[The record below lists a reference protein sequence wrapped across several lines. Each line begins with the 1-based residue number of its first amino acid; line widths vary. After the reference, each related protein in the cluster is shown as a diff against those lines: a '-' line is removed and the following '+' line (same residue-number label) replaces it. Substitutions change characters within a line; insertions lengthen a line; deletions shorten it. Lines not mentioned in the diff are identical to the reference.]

1 MGIKEM
7 LEGALK
13 AKQKK
18 EYTFEEMLAMQFR
31 KMVFDN
37 KFNTI
42 DWNKAIRKHVSKWP
56 ERQQAMMRANLN
68 ARLTADRMT
77 IATFKE
83 GMAMFGIGTVMLQAE
98 LILRTDA
105 VAGGEIMQSLRVA
118 LASE

>member
-1 MGIKEM
+1 
-7 LEGALK
+7 
-13 AKQKK
+13 
-18 EYTFEEMLAMQFR
+18 
-31 KMVFDN
+31 
-37 KFNTI
+37 
-42 DWNKAIRKHVSKWP
+42 
-56 ERQQAMMRANLN
+56 
-68 ARLTADRMT
+68 MT